1 MNEQLQQQNWFARNW
16 LWVIPVGGCFTII
29 LLFVFGIGAIFFG
42 VTNVLKNSTPYE
54 FAVELASNNIKVIE
68 HLGEPIE
75 TAGIMSGN
83 ISINNG
89 SGEVDIEIPLKG
101 SKAKGSVIVIGKKID
116 GEWFYEELYVL
127 IKETNEK
134 INLLEKI
141 LEVI

>member
-1 MNEQLQQQNWFARNW
+1 MNEQVQQQNWFARNW
-16 LWVIPVGGCFTII
+16 LWVVPVGGCFTII
-29 LLFVFGIGAIFFG
+29 LLFIFGIGAIFFG

-54 FAVELASNNIKVIE
+54 YAVELASNNSKVIE
-68 HLGEPIE
+68 YLGEPIE

-83 ISINNG
+83 ISINNDA
-89 SGEVDIEIPLKG
+89 GEVDIEIPIKG
-101 SKAKGSVIVIGKKID
+101 SKANGSVVVIGEKID

>member
-16 LWVIPVGGCFTII
+16 LWVVPVGGCFTII
-29 LLFVFGIGAIFFG
+29 LLFVFGIGTIFFG

-54 FAVELASNNIKVIE
+54 FAVELASNNSKVIE
-68 HLGEPIE
+68 YLGESIE
-75 TAGIMSGN
+75 TDGIMSGN
-83 ISINNG
+83 ISINNS

-101 SKAKGSVIVIGKKID
+101 TKAKGSVIVIGEKIN
-116 GEWFYEELYVL
+116 GEWFYYELYVL